1 MAKKTFF
8 AFLVVLLWTSNS
20 IAPQKPNFIVILTD
34 DQRFDAVRQND
45 NPTILTPNL
54 DRLVKRGK
62 NFTNAHVV
70 FSLCSPSRA
79 AILTGRY
86 GSANGVLEL

>member
-1 MAKKTFF
+1 MSIFGYILLQRVMAY
-8 AFLVVLLWTSNS
+8 AQ
-20 IAPQKPNFIVILTD
+20 PRPNFIVMLTD
-34 DQRFDAVRQND
+34 DQRFDAVQANAI
-45 NPTILTPNL
+45 PAIHTPNL

-79 AILTGRY
+79 AILTG
-86 GSANGVLEL
+86 